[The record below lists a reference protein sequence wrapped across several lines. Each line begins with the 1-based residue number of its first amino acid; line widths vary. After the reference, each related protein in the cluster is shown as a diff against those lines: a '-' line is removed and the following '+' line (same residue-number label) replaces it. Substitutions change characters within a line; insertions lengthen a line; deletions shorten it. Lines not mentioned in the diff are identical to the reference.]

1 MAVIAAAVVMK
12 TSDYPNLAVPANS
25 DLFLIARPGVT
36 NFNITWLQM
45 HSNQTFYGT
54 TTFEGDTNNTGNVWD
69 GDQYF
74 QNGNIIMSN
83 GVFVGPID
91 ATNIFGTTFGYDT
104 NQNIETPDLADL
116 MLLLRPGDTNYN
128 INWLQS
134 HSNQTFYGTT
144 TFAGGITNSGPN
156 IWNGDQ
162 FIYDGNVTVS
172 NGFFIGSLYGGYIID
187 DSISTNKMDANAYA
201 VFTASTAGGDITAA
215 GTNATAITNSGVV
228 TVSGDTDT
236 NVVNILSAVSAS
248 AATNAGNIVFKDANG
263 LISAGGY
270 AMTTNAVLAGQID
283 FTRHN
288 VLTNTSSAFT
298 LPVAIANVPTTVE
311 DSVILN
317 VKNGGSP
324 FAVTTDNTTW
334 FTSDNTTTHWVTN
347 TASFL
352 IVVIPGVS
360 TNCYFS
366 RCQH

>member
-1 MAVIAAAVVMK
+1 V
-12 TSDYPNLAVPANS
+12 
-25 DLFLIARPGVT
+25 
-36 NFNITWLQM
+36 
-45 HSNQTFYGT
+45 
-54 TTFEGDTNNTGNVWD
+54 
-69 GDQYF
+69 
-74 QNGNIIMSN
+74 
-83 GVFVGPID
+83 
-91 ATNIFGTTFGYDT
+91 
-104 NQNIETPDLADL
+104 
-116 MLLLRPGDTNYN
+116 
-128 INWLQS
+128 
-134 HSNQTFYGTT
+134 
-144 TFAGGITNSGPN
+144 
-156 IWNGDQ
+156 
-162 FIYDGNVTVS
+162 
-172 NGFFIGSLYGGYIID
+172 
-187 DSISTNKMDANAYA
+187 
-201 VFTASTAGGDITAA
+201 ITAA